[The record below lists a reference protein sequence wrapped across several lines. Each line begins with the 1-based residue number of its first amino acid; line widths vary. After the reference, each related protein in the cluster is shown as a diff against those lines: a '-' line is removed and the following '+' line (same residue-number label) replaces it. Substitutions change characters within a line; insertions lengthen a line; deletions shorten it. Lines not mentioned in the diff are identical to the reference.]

1 MAGSFP
7 HAFSQPLRGQPIE
20 IALPREALWDL
31 IVGEVALVEREVKV
45 ALIGSATGIPDRLR
59 QFSKLRDHFLRRLDI
74 KLVGVKP
81 ESIGIVDRLA
91 GLQAEHHVVWPGVLF
106 LQIMTVVGPDQR
118 DPQLLVNLN
127 QTTIGDALV
136 LQTIRLDLQVVVIL
150 AKDLPVLTGRL
161 DRALHIL
168 LADQVGDL
176 ATQTA
181 GECDETLMMLLKQFF
196 VHPRLVIEPFQIG
209 LAHQLDQVLVS
220 STARGQEDEM
230 IIVIMREV
238 PLSGQPAS
246 WRQVRFA
253 AEDGLDSPG
262 LSLLI
267 KLDRTEHIAV
277 VRDGDRRHAEFFDL
291 PDQRR
296 NLIRAVQ
303 QAVLRMQVKVDEL
316 GRHYGEPQR
325 GIVIGP

>member
-1 MAGSFP
+1 AP
-7 HAFSQPLRGQPIE
+7 
-20 IALPREALWDL
+20 
-31 IVGEVALVEREVKV
+31 
-45 ALIGSATGIPDRLR
+45 
-59 QFSKLRDHFLRRLDI
+59 
-74 KLVGVKP
+74 
-81 ESIGIVDRLA
+81 
-91 GLQAEHHVVWPGVLF
+91 
-106 LQIMTVVGPDQR
+106 
-118 DPQLLVNLN
+118 
-127 QTTIGDALV
+127 
-136 LQTIRLDLQVVVIL
+136 
-150 AKDLPVLTGRL
+150 
-161 DRALHIL
+161 HIL

-181 GECDETLMMLLKQFF
+181 GERDEALMMLLKQFF

-296 NLIRAVQ
+296 NLKRALISVSDKMGVVDLARGLAALGGEILSTGGTAKILRDAGL
-303 QAVLRMQVKVDEL
+303 AVTDVAAYTGSPEILDGRVKTLHPKIHGGLL
-316 GRHYGEPQR
+316 GRRSNLKH
-325 GIVIGP
+325 V